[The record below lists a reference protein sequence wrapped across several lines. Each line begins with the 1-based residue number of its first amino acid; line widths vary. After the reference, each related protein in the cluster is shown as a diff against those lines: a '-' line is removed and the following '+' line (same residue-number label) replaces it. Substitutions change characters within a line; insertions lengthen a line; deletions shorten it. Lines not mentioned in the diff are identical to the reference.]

1 MEITLEAII
10 SLVTLL
16 VGGTG
21 ITGFFFWRQ
30 HKRKEEAEAKL
41 AEAEAKLK
49 EAEVR
54 KAEIEA
60 NKEQQDYYQQLAKDL
75 AEDRED
81 RKHQNDELRA
91 ERDHY
96 KGERNELRDQLGKLE
111 GEMREWK
118 RKIEEERDGMMR
130 TISRLGR
137 KVDAMAPLMCGR
149 LGCTNRLYVTVND
162 DGAVSEKKTKKKGKE
177 DV

>member
-10 SLVTLL
+10 SLIGLF
-16 VGGTG
+16 VGGG
-21 ITGFFFWRQ
+21 GGAFFTWRFMR
-30 HKRKEEAEAKL
+30 RKAK
-41 AEAEAKLK
+41 AEAEQAEADAK
-49 EAEVR
+49 
-54 KAEIEA
+54 
-60 NKEQQDYYQQLAKDL
+60 KEQQDYYQQLLKDL

-81 RKHQNDELRA
+81 RKRQNDELRA

-96 KGERNELRDQLGKLE
+96 KGERNELRDQLAKFE
-111 GEMREWK
+111 SEVRAWK
-118 RKIEEERDGMMR
+118 KTSEDERDGMMR

-177 DV
+177 DD

>member
-10 SLVTLL
+10 SLIGLF
-16 VGGTG
+16 VGGG
-21 ITGFFFWRQ
+21 GGAFFTWRFMR
-30 HKRKEEAEAKL
+30 RKAK
-41 AEAEAKLK
+41 AEAEQAEADAK
-49 EAEVR
+49 
-54 KAEIEA
+54 
-60 NKEQQDYYQQLAKDL
+60 KEQQDYYQQLLKDL

-96 KGERNELRDQLGKLE
+96 KNERNELRDQLGKLE

-162 DGAVSEKKTKKKGKE
+162 DGAVSEKRTKKKGKE
-177 DV
+177 DE